1 MCGILGIFNLNELEV
16 DPELLKIMGEE
27 ISHRGPDGDGIYL
40 EGNLGLIHKRLA
52 ILDQSDKGKQPMQSK
67 DGDWLLYLMVAFII
81 LKN

>member
-52 ILDQSDKGKQPMQSK
+52 ILDPSDKGKQPMQSK
-67 DGDWLLYLMVAFII
+67 DGGLDYCI
-81 LKN
+81 